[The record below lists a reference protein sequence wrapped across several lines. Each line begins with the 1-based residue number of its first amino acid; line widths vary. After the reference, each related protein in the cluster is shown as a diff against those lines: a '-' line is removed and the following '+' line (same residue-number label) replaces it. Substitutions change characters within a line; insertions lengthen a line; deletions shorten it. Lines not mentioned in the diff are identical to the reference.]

1 MKKSDRNL
9 LLAVGAAG
17 VGAYFL
23 TKKKDGSTVSGFPGI
38 SGIPGIGALLPSNS
52 LVPEKYRGTCSPVWL
67 DAALWGGLG
76 AAAGYYGLAGKKLL

>member
-17 VGAYFL
+17 IGAYFL
-23 TKKKDGSTVSGFPGI
+23 TKKKDGSTVSG
-38 SGIPGIGALLPSNS
+38 IPGIGAILPNIS
-52 LVPEKYRGTCSPVWL
+52 LVPEKYRGQPSPLWL
-67 DAALWGGLG
+67 DAALWGSLG